1 MSRNYPSGAKKRAFS
16 LKRKKIDAELAEK
29 TPKLHSFFKPTSST
43 KEDGNV
49 ETAPAIE
56 SDTAGV
62 KDVEQA
68 PTFKKVDVK
77 DDTAKKPLED
87 SDSHAI
93 YDLYFWPEREKMSE
107 AFRNYWIQRGATPC
121 QNKNGDFK
129 ESVIQL
135 EKESQRRFCAI
146 SLFTRVHA
154 RTGEQFERNWLCYSK
169 TSGCVYCFVC
179 KLMSSIFYN

>member
-1 MSRNYPSGAKKRAFS
+1 M
-16 LKRKKIDAELAEK
+16 KRKKIDAELAEK

-49 ETAPAIE
+49 ETASAIE

-87 SDSHAI
+87 SHAI
-93 YDLYFWPEREKMSE
+93 YDLHFWPEREKMSE
-107 AFRNYWIQRGATPC
+107 AFRNY
-121 QNKNGDFK
+121 
-129 ESVIQL
+129 
-135 EKESQRRFCAI
+135 
-146 SLFTRVHA
+146 
-154 RTGEQFERNWLCYSK
+154 
-169 TSGCVYCFVC
+169 
-179 KLMSSIFYN
+179 